1 MKDKI
6 KYYSKDTFKQE
17 KNIETTIVLI
27 CVFLIGFIAGYI
39 CINNSAIENRQEINS
54 VVIEEW
60 FYAKEIT

>member
-39 CINNSAIENRQEINS
+39 CMNRIS
-54 VVIEEW
+54 RKGVDSSLVR
-60 FYAKEIT
+60 

>member
-1 MKDKI
+1 MKDKV

-39 CINNSAIENRQEINS
+39 CMNSAIEDRQEINN
-54 VVIEEW
+54 VVIESEE
-60 FYAKEIT
+60 K

>member
-39 CINNSAIENRQEINS
+39 CMNSAIEDRQEINN
-54 VVIEEW
+54 VVIESE
-60 FYAKEIT
+60 E

>member
-39 CINNSAIENRQEINS
+39 CMNSAIEDRQEINN
-54 VVIEEW
+54 VIVEE
-60 FYAKEIT
+60 E

>member
-39 CINNSAIENRQEINS
+39 CMNSAIENRQEINS
-54 VVIEEW
+54 VVIEE
-60 FYAKEIT
+60 